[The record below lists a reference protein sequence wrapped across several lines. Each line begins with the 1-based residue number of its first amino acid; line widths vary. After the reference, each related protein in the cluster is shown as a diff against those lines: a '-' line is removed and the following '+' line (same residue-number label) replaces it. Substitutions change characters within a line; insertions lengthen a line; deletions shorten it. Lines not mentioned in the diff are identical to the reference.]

1 MELNGFTGSYIC
13 ACEASGLAK
22 CFEAYAENCA
32 GESIFEI
39 GFNPNSGYTY
49 IALEENCIS
58 ICSHMGDRVSYL
70 VTDFD
75 NGNETFYDNYTLAM
89 QAISEII

>member
-13 ACEASGLAK
+13 TCEASGLAK

-39 GFNPNSGYTY
+39 GFNPSSGIVY
-49 IALEENCIS
+49 IALENGIS
-58 ICSHMGDRVSYL
+58 ICSSFGQDVEYL
-70 VTDFD
+70 VTDFLD
-75 NGNETFYDNYTLAM
+75 QEFFYDNYTLAM
-89 QAISEII
+89 QAITETI

>member
-1 MELNGFTGSYIC
+1 MELNGFNSSYIC
-13 ACEASGLAK
+13 TCEASGLAK

-49 IALEENCIS
+49 IALEEFNVT
-58 ICSHMGDRVSYL
+58 ICSLMGERVSYL

-75 NGNETFYDNYTLAM
+75 TGKEFFYDNYTLAI
-89 QAISEII
+89 QAINEKL